1 MAATISAAELNAY
14 ITPFSPD
21 DAGARTRY
29 EWRDST
35 GGAGEPRSAD
45 GGLFPRLTPAG
56 QQEDGPLVVFSPAN
70 IGKRVFEILDDTKV
84 VCRLA
89 IAATCLACSSSL
101 WVARPHP
108 RGAVLLSLCTAAK
121 ISRLTRLASL
131 RRGLCRATA
140 QRCRSKG
147 PGGPECQARSVR
159 NPDATRGCCANVTG

>member
-84 VCRLA
+84 VCREPSLGPVWR
-89 IAATCLACSSSL
+89 AAAACGSR
-101 WVARPHP
+101 ART
-108 RGAVLLSLCTAAK
+108 RAVLCTAAK
-121 ISRLTRLASL
+121 ISGRLTRLASL

-147 PGGPECQARSVR
+147 PGGPECRARSVPTPR
-159 NPDATRGCCANVTG
+159 AAAAQT